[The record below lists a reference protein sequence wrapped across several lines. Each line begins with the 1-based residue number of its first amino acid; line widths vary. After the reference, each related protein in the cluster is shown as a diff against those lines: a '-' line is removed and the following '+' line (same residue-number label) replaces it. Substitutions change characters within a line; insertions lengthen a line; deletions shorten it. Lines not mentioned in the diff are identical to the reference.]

1 MNRIKFIAA
10 LLLLFTTAVAI
21 SAAGTGTG
29 PGYCQQG
36 ASPATNGI
44 INQITPWYCSQAN
57 QAISNEWGKWEPIA
71 LIAVFFSFTLATI
84 MFIAAQLL
92 NNQKIRNFAIGE
104 YYEAIA
110 TAIIVV
116 GFLFLTAVIVG
127 LIPGLFITQNP
138 YVSSLNYINGSIN
151 STQTMLRA
159 LFNIVVIDKQIMSTH
174 LVFCAG
180 PKDLAGEIQQ
190 YLKGGTAAISEEA
203 GSVISGTAGP
213 IPCQES
219 KDVSDYLEHP
229 LTVFFYIPALSYI
242 GLQSE
247 ALALLYGEFYII
259 MIFMYIAVPVFL
271 IPGII
276 FRAILPLRGLGG
288 MMIAVA
294 IGMFIIM
301 PTLFTIAYYFTNA
314 DLQSQVLQSTSSLIN
329 YGQGAGA
336 QLNAI
341 TPQSPL
347 PLTLNLMTQGLGA
360 YWLSVLFYPV
370 LIFAMTYAI
379 TVQIAQF
386 LGNMTSMSSK
396 LKII

>member
-1 MNRIKFIAA
+1 
-10 LLLLFTTAVAI
+10 
-21 SAAGTGTG
+21 
-29 PGYCQQG
+29 
-36 ASPATNGI
+36 
-44 INQITPWYCSQAN
+44 
-57 QAISNEWGKWEPIA
+57 
-71 LIAVFFSFTLATI
+71 
-84 MFIAAQLL
+84 
-92 NNQKIRNFAIGE
+92 
-104 YYEAIA
+104 
-110 TAIIVV
+110 
-116 GFLFLTAVIVG
+116 
-127 LIPGLFITQNP
+127 
-138 YVSSLNYINGSIN
+138 
-151 STQTMLRA
+151 
-159 LFNIVVIDKQIMSTH
+159 
-174 LVFCAG
+174 
-180 PKDLAGEIQQ
+180 
-190 YLKGGTAAISEEA
+190 
-203 GSVISGTAGP
+203 
-213 IPCQES
+213 
-219 KDVSDYLEHP
+219 
-229 LTVFFYIPALSYI
+229 
-242 GLQSE
+242 
-247 ALALLYGEFYII
+247 
-259 MIFMYIAVPVFL
+259 IAVPVFL

-370 LIFAMTYAI
+370 LICAMTYAI